1 MHTKIIEKYIF
12 NLIRADYDNS
22 LLANLVNSF
31 LMVIVLLSVVVA
43 FLNTFEVSSP
53 FMNTLYGLGV
63 FFVILFTIEYVIR
76 LQTTEFIYPDLTLV
90 KAGLKYARTPMA
102 IIDLLPIIP
111 FSLPLFEISSG
122 RCL

>member
-12 NLIRADYDNS
+12 NLIRADYYNS

-76 LQTTEFIYPDLTLV
+76 L
-90 KAGLKYARTPMA
+90 
-102 IIDLLPIIP
+102 
-111 FSLPLFEISSG
+111 
-122 RCL
+122 